1 MFFFPRAWGGFSGL
15 AEENL
20 ILLVIDQKARVIH
33 KNSFHLTGWK
43 LCQGLSVTKV
53 DVHLLG
59 ARAGLLGAA
68 VEIWTETVAEE
79 REETDLMD
87 IKNDHSDKKLL
98 PCFPSEKLL

>member
-1 MFFFPRAWGGFSGL
+1 MER
-15 AEENL
+15 
-20 ILLVIDQKARVIH
+20 ILWIGRGEFKFVIDQKARVIH
-33 KNSFHLTGWK
+33 KNSFTGWK
-43 LCQGLSVTKV
+43 LCQGLSVTKA

-79 REETDLMD
+79 KETDLMD

-98 PCFPSEKLL
+98 PYFPPEKLL